1 MLYWIII
8 AICVAEF
15 IYSSLIHFLNNKAA
29 GLPIPSVLTGLYD
42 EETYR
47 KQQDYRRQ
55 NARVSYTNTCVD
67 SVIQISLFAFGGFA
81 LFDAWGQHFS
91 SSPIVVALVFFGLVY
106 LCSWIPG
113 IPFGIYGTFVIEER
127 FGFNR
132 TTPKTYFLDT
142 VKGLLL
148 TIVISGGFIVFF
160 VWLYKLVPDYF
171 WIIAW
176 AAVSCFSLFMIFFY
190 SDLIVPLFN
199 KQRPLDQGELRDA
212 IEAFASK
219 VSFKLKDIYVID
231 GSKRSAHAN
240 AYFTGYGSRK
250 RIVLYDTLMEQLT
263 TDEIVG
269 VLAHEIG
276 HYKHGHIYKGII
288 TSLLTNLLMFFVFGL
303 VMKSPAIAAAA
314 GCTEPSFHINLMV
327 FGLVYSPF
335 NEVLSIID
343 NIISR
348 RHEWQA
354 DEFAKANGMGYA
366 VSSAL
371 KKMSKKSLANLT
383 PHPFTVFVRYS
394 HPTLKDRVIHLE

>member
-1 MLYWIII
+1 
-8 AICVAEF
+8 
-15 IYSSLIHFLNNKAA
+15 
-29 GLPIPSVLTGLYD
+29 
-42 EETYR
+42 
-47 KQQDYRRQ
+47 
-55 NARVSYTNTCVD
+55 
-67 SVIQISLFAFGGFA
+67 
-81 LFDAWGQHFS
+81 
-91 SSPIVVALVFFGLVY
+91 
-106 LCSWIPG
+106 
-113 IPFGIYGTFVIEER
+113 
-127 FGFNR
+127 
-132 TTPKTYFLDT
+132 
-142 VKGLLL
+142 
-148 TIVISGGFIVFF
+148 
-160 VWLYKLVPDYF
+160 
-171 WIIAW
+171 
-176 AAVSCFSLFMIFFY
+176 MIFFY